1 MYPTNYDNT
10 VNAKKLGLPQM
21 REDIAQNEADI
32 AALDTR
38 VTTAEGTITQNTSD
52 ISQNANDIS
61 SLGARVGTAEDD
73 IDDLETRMT
82 DAETDITNLNTAIT
96 SLNTTVAGIPVVE
109 ANRGMTADETLTQL
123 VIDGYVYDVPQG
135 GGGGSSVVNV
145 VYEAAVEV
153 GDINYSNFLSNLS
166 GYRRHSDSPYPASI
180 SPNTQ
185 YNIVLMAN
193 EDEGNTRL
201 VFPAFTFV
209 DNSLHTHYIAFLTG
223 DPNTPVVFATSTRL
237 TDQEPT

>member
-10 VNAKKLGLPQM
+10 VNAKKLGLPQL
-21 REDIAQNEADI
+21 RADVAQSVADV
-32 AALDTR
+32 ATLNTR
-38 VTTAEGTITQNTSD
+38 VATAEGAITQNTSD
-52 ISQNANDIS
+52 ISQNASDIS
-61 SLGARVGTAEDD
+61 SLGVRVGTAEDD
-73 IDDLETRMT
+73 IDGLETRMT
-82 DAETDITNLNTAIT
+82 DAETDITSINTAIT
-96 SLNTTVAGIPVVE
+96 NLNTTVAGIPVVE
-109 ANRGMTADETLTQL
+109 ANRGMTADETLTQI

-145 VYEAAVEV
+145 VYEAAAED
-153 GDINYSNFLSNLS
+153 GDINYSNFLRNLS

-180 SPNTQ
+180 SSTTQ
-185 YNIVLMAN
+185 YQIVLMAN

-209 DNSLHTHYIAFLTG
+209 DNALGTYYLAFLTG

-237 TDQEPT
+237 TDQEPL